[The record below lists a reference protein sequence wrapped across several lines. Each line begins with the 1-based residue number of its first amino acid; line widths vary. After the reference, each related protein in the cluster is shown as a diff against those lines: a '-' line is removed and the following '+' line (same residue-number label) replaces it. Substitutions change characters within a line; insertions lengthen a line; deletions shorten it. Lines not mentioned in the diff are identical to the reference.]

1 MSQRHPPYYSEA
13 HRRQAYYYP
22 PPQTRLCTH
31 TSGYVNL
38 LIIVLLADH
47 RMNLNNLLPR
57 IGGHLTYQEW
67 QVGPLDQTT
76 WHAIAYSECLRI
88 VQLLDVPL
96 LSIVILVNNVE
107 YGRGF
112 GTTLGAAREEAAR
125 RTLRA
130 IYHDRAIE
138 IIYNR

>member
-1 MSQRHPPYYSEA
+1 MH
-13 HRRQAYYYP
+13 
-22 PPQTRLCTH
+22 
-31 TSGYVNL
+31 
-38 LIIVLLADH
+38 
-47 RMNLNNLLPR
+47 LNNLLAH
-57 IGGHLTYQEW
+57 IGGHLTWQAW
-67 QVGPLDQTT
+67 QVGPRDQAT

-96 LSIVILVNNVE
+96 LSIVIVNDVE

-112 GTTLGAAREEAAR
+112 GTTRGAAREEAAR
-125 RTLRA
+125 RSLRA